1 VSKSDIFFNDLL
13 LRQEARDL
21 IKALPARGEF
31 RDRLFN
37 RTKKL
42 LDKLD
47 EMEVYYEER
56 I

>member
-1 VSKSDIFFNDLL
+1 VSKSDIFFSDLL

-21 IKALPARGEF
+21 IKELTKALPAKGEF

-42 LDKLD
+42 LDELN
-47 EMEVYYEER
+47 EMED
-56 I
+56 

>member
-1 VSKSDIFFNDLL
+1 VSQGDIFFSDLL

-21 IKALPARGEF
+21 IKELTKALPSRGEF

-47 EMEVYYEER
+47 EMED
-56 I
+56 